1 MKKTAMLLLSLALVL
16 CPLFALARKQSA
28 SITGATILSRKC

>member
-16 CPLFALARKQSA
+16 CPLFALAQGNDQR
-28 SITGATILSRKC
+28 L